1 MNFMNKY
8 MWGCI
13 VFSAGMLANFAL
25 VKLTSHQGNRL
36 VSAGAPPASQARIA
50 TVAQEVIY
58 GREMVVLRDTE
69 TNAEYLY
76 YGGGLTRL
84 DKKP

>member
-1 MNFMNKY
+1 VNYFCGGAVAFGLVVILVGILKPRDSRPT
-8 MWGCI
+8 
-13 VFSAGMLANFAL
+13 SAG
-25 VKLTSHQGNRL
+25 TPP
-36 VSAGAPPASQARIA
+36 VSQTRIA

-58 GREMVVLRDTE
+58 GHEMVVLRDTE

-84 DKKP
+84 EKKP